1 MKSMNMS
8 KFVEFCKKNNRLVL
22 CLGVV
27 IYFVVMLSVMAY
39 FEIPCVF
46 RHFFGLYCP
55 GCGMTRAAL
64 SVLRL
69 DFLSA
74 LYYNPL
80 VFSLPYIALYIVCD
94 FKGKAHKYILAA
106 IAALFVLNWV
116 IRLAVP
122 ALQAV

>member
-1 MKSMNMS
+1 MNLTNLKQKLITCAS
-8 KFVEFCKKNNRLVL
+8 VALVV
-22 CLGVV
+22 GAW
-27 IYFVVMLSVMAY
+27 AY
-39 FEIPCVF
+39 FRIFCLFKLIFKIP
-46 RHFFGLYCP
+46 CP

-80 VFSLPYIALYIVCD
+80 VFSLPYIALYLACD

-106 IAALFVLNWV
+106 IASLFVLNWV